1 MSALLASLLLVCAL
15 VLPFVT
21 ALALRTFRER
31 LTSVQGYGIGV
42 TVLLLAFASVLVLAR
57 SNIDRLQVGNLTLL
71 LPVGGASDTLPE
83 LPGPSLRPTEAAPPR
98 QATAPPLAT
107 APLSPTLEPTAA
119 PTVTPEPPTAT
130 PEPPTATPEP
140 PTQAPEPPTQAPA
153 PPPPARRTY
162 RVQSGDTL
170 RSIAERFNVS
180 VQDLLRANNMT
191 PEQADALKVDSELI
205 IP

>member
-15 VLPFVT
+15 VLPFVA

-42 TVLLLAFASVLVLAR
+42 TVLLLAFASVLALAR
-57 SNIDRLQVGNLTLL
+57 SEIDRLQIGNLTLL
-71 LPVGGASDTLPE
+71 LPISGAVDTLP
-83 LPGPSLRPTEAAPPR
+83 APPEPTPR
-98 QATAPPLAT
+98 SPADLPPPAAATPPPATAT
-107 APLSPTLEPTAA
+107 LSPTLEPTAP
-119 PTVTPEPPTAT
+119 PTATPEPPTAT

-140 PTQAPEPPTQAPA
+140 PTATPEPQA
-153 PPPPARRTY
+153 ARRTY

-170 RSIAERFNVS
+170 RSIAEQFNVS
-180 VQDLLRANNMT
+180 VQDLLRVNNLT
-191 PEQADALKVDSELI
+191 PEQADALRVGAELI

>member
-71 LPVGGASDTLPE
+71 LPIGGASDTLPE
-83 LPGPSLRPTEAAPPR
+83 LPGPSLRPTEAAPPTED
-98 QATAPPLAT
+98 ATAPPVAT
-107 APLSPTLEPTAA
+107 AALTPTLEPTAV
-119 PTVTPEPPTAT
+119 PTATPEPPTAT

-140 PTQAPEPPTQAPA
+140 PTPEPPTQAPA